1 MARRDNM
8 VRGLVLG
15 AGLMYLLDP
24 QQGRRRR
31 ALVRDQLVHAW
42 SDLDDMIDT
51 AARDLR
57 NRAQGMFAEARA
69 ALRPASVDDEV
80 LTARVR
86 SEIGRAVSHPH
97 AIVVETEDR
106 RVTLSGPVLADEV
119 DDLISAVRSVRGVKE
134 VVDRLEVH
142 DEPGSVPGLQGPG
155 REKAPRMDILQE
167 NWAPAT
173 RLLVGAGAATA
184 LAYAARLRGPLGP
197 LARLAALTAL
207 ARAATNLDL
216 RRLSG
221 IATER
226 RGIDIRKS
234 INVDAPVDEVYEFW
248 RRFENFP
255 LFMAHLRE
263 VRRIG
268 EGLSH
273 WVAEGP
279 AGTTF
284 EWDAI
289 TTEEI
294 PGQLIAWKSVEGATV
309 GNAGVVKFL
318 PNEQGGTRIDVR
330 MTYAPPAGALG
341 HVVASLLGVDP
352 KHAMDEDLVRFKSLI
367 EDGRTSAH
375 GRVVRREEL
384 EASAG
389 PAAPPGP
396 GASPGPARA

>member
-1 MARRDNM
+1 
-8 VRGLVLG
+8 
-15 AGLMYLLDP
+15 
-24 QQGRRRR
+24 
-31 ALVRDQLVHAW
+31 
-42 SDLDDMIDT
+42 
-51 AARDLR
+51 
-57 NRAQGMFAEARA
+57 
-69 ALRPASVDDEV
+69 
-80 LTARVR
+80 
-86 SEIGRAVSHPH
+86 
-97 AIVVETEDR
+97 
-106 RVTLSGPVLADEV
+106 
-119 DDLISAVRSVRGVKE
+119 
-134 VVDRLEVH
+134 
-142 DEPGSVPGLQGPG
+142 
-155 REKAPRMDILQE
+155 
-167 NWAPAT
+167 
-173 RLLVGAGAATA
+173 
-184 LAYAARLRGPLGP
+184 
-197 LARLAALTAL
+197 
-207 ARAATNLDL
+207 
-216 RRLSG
+216 
-221 IATER
+221 
-226 RGIDIRKS
+226 
-234 INVDAPVDEVYEFW
+234 
-248 RRFENFP
+248 
-255 LFMAHLRE
+255 MAHLRE